1 MSNTNESAKSPNR
14 LGTVVG
20 NAGSTAS
27 AGVARAEVT
36 AAPKSPA
43 SEHFALSG
51 VEAPI
56 AMNSYVE
63 EFRRAGHQAVDWVA
77 DFLAN
82 TRDLRV
88 LPDMKPGDLID
99 ALPTSAPEQGEPFDA
114 ILRDFQQVVMPA
126 VTQWNH
132 PRFFAYFACT
142 GSTPSI
148 LAEMISAALNTNGIH
163 WKTSPAVAELEHVTL
178 GWLRDWMGLPS
189 DYTGFIY
196 DTASVSTMHAI
207 AAAREMADP
216 DARVNGATPKLTVY
230 TSDQSHSSVEK
241 DAIALGIGQNNV
253 RKIASDAEFRLR
265 LDVLERAI
273 QDDLAAGKRPCCM
286 VATVGTTSSTS
297 VDPVAQMADLAER
310 YNMWLHIDAAYAGS
324 AAILPEC
331 RHILNGAE
339 RAHSLVVNAHK
350 WLFTPLDLSAFYTRR
365 PDILRRAFSLIPEYL
380 RVTEDP
386 RAINLM
392 DYGVPLG
399 RRFRALKLWFVL
411 RYFGREG
418 LQKLLRA
425 HIAWGQ
431 RLAALVDADPRF
443 ERVAP
448 VPFSVVCFR
457 QKDGDEA
464 NRRIEEAINASGKF
478 FISHTALNDRFVL
491 RIAIGN
497 LATTWQDVEELWRQI
512 QALA

>member
-1 MSNTNESAKSPNR
+1 MAKTSDSNSSVSGCAAK
-14 LGTVVG
+14 
-20 NAGSTAS
+20 TAS
-27 AGVARAEVT
+27 AHDVDNPV
-36 AAPKSPA
+36 SM
-43 SEHFALSG
+43 SE
-51 VEAPI
+51 
-56 AMNSYVE
+56 YVE

-77 DFLAN
+77 EFLLN
-82 TRDLRV
+82 GRELRV
-88 LPDMKPGDLID
+88 LPDVKPGELID
-99 ALPTSAPEQGEPFDA
+99 ALPASAPERGESFDA

-142 GSTPSI
+142 GSTPSV
-148 LAEMISAALNTNGIH
+148 LGEMLSAALNTNGIH

-178 GWLRDWMGLPS
+178 GWLRDWMGLPK

-207 AAAREMADP
+207 AAAREMVDP
-216 DARVNGATPKLTVY
+216 DARINGATPKLTVY

-253 RKIASDAEFRLR
+253 RKIASDGEFRLR
-265 LDVLERAI
+265 VDLLEKAI
-273 QDDLAAGKRPCCM
+273 KDDLAAGKRPCCM

-297 VDPVAQMADLAER
+297 VDPVPQMADLAER
-310 YNMWLHIDAAYAGS
+310 YKMWLHIDSAYAGS

-331 RHILNGAE
+331 RHILNGAD

-350 WLFTPLDLSAFYTRR
+350 WLFTPIDCSCFYTRR
-365 PDILRRAFSLIPEYL
+365 PEILRSAFSLIPEYL
-380 RVTEDP
+380 RVHEDE

-399 RRFRALKLWFVL
+399 RRFRSLKLWFVL

-418 LQKLLRA
+418 IQKLLRA

-431 RLAALVDADPRF
+431 RLAALVDADERF

-457 QKDGDEA
+457 HKGGDDA
-464 NRRIEEAINASGKF
+464 SRRIEDAINAEGKF
-478 FISHTALNDRFVL
+478 FISHTALNEKFTL
-491 RIAIGN
+491 RVAIGN
-497 LATTWQDVEELWRQI
+497 LATRWEDVEELWQEI
-512 QALA
+512 QRRA